1 MSRVVTLETRSA
13 RADGEVFTAASGE
26 KVYSFGD
33 YRLIPQRQ
41 LLLRG
46 AFPVRLG
53 TRALDLLHLLV
64 ERQGE
69 LVSKEQL
76 IGFAWPGT
84 FVHESNLK
92 VNIAS
97 LRRALPQA
105 RSELPYIVT
114 VPGRGYRFVAPVR
127 IDLEQ
132 KPPVVAPPPGLDN
145 LPPLH
150 DLFGREEDIA
160 ELSARL
166 LSTGFLTIVGPAGVG
181 KTSVAVA
188 VARHVADQFSDGA
201 CFVDLAA
208 IGDARLV
215 CPAIASSLGAGGNL
229 SDMLSGIVEA
239 LRGQRRLL
247 ILDNCEHVLAATC
260 MVADHIRSVLPDIG
274 ILATSREPLR
284 SQFETVHLLAPL
296 RCPPEG
302 RRVDRE
308 EALAYSAVALFVT
321 RAGAATGFSPTDADI
336 PVVVDIC
343 RRLDGIA
350 LAIELAAP
358 RLASQDTTTLLQLLE
373 QNFELLNYGPRNAPA
388 RHQTLLATLDW
399 SYRLL
404 SDREA
409 AVLRLL
415 SVFAGGFC
423 LDDVLALG
431 LPLDIPA
438 DDIAR
443 CVGNLATKS
452 LLSTSFSDGKIQY
465 RLLDATRTYAAE
477 RLRLA
482 GEQPA
487 ALASHAAFLL
497 RVFERAEQEWHW
509 RLVEEWTAAY
519 APRINDLRKAIDWAF
534 GPQGEPEL
542 GLWLTAAAIPLWDE
556 LSLVGESR
564 LRVRRALRNAEARGD
579 GDPGLRMR
587 LTLAYAW
594 GLTFAERLPPEGDDA
609 WRQGLILAR
618 ATGSVDYQLRALW
631 GLAVL
636 QSFTG
641 RHRQALST
649 LDAFEVVV
657 QGESDRSAAPDGE
670 RLRAMT
676 AFYCGEIDPAYQTLV
691 RLAREHA
698 TISHRSRIARFQ
710 LDRYVAIRNSLAIAA
725 WVRGEA
731 AEASEAAAAAVAG
744 ALSTGHVVSHSNA
757 LALAAL
763 PVALWNGELDAAQA
777 HLETLV
783 DNFNHRDIGI
793 WGPVS
798 RFFGGA
804 IQHARGDADG
814 VDAMVA
820 ALEEL
825 LASNFLLRAPF
836 YASMLVQAAL
846 DQGRMDVARDA
857 ADTALARAQ
866 AQEEIW
872 CLPEVLRVRG
882 LVEWREGAPERAEQT
897 LQRAIASAASSG
909 ARAFELRAAASLA
922 ELWVQVGRAAAAV
935 SLLDAACARLA
946 PAGASRDFA
955 RARELLDRLRRPRAV
970 VR

>member
-1 MSRVVTLETRSA
+1 MTKVVTLETPFA
-13 RADGEVFTAASGE
+13 QADGQAFAAAAGE

-46 AFPVRLG
+46 AFPVRIG
-53 TRALDLLHLLV
+53 TRALDLLQLLV

-132 KPPVVAPPPGLDN
+132 KPPVIASPVGLDN
-145 LPPLH
+145 LPPPH

-166 LSTGFLTIVGPAGVG
+166 VSTGFLTIVGPAGVG

-188 VARHVADQFSDGA
+188 VARHVADQFDDGA

-274 ILATSREPLR
+274 VLATSREPLR

-296 RCPPEG
+296 RCPLAE
-302 RRVDRE
+302 RRLDRD
-308 EALAYSAVALFVT
+308 EALAYSAIALFVT
-321 RAGAATGFSPTDADI
+321 RANAATGFTPTDADI
-336 PVVVDIC
+336 PAIVDIC

-358 RLASQDTTTLLQLLE
+358 RLASRDPATLLHLLE
-373 QNFELLNYGPRNAPA
+373 QSFELLNYGPRNAPA

-415 SVFAGGFC
+415 SVFAGRFC

-431 LPLDIPA
+431 LPLDIPT
-438 DDIAR
+438 DDVAR

-452 LLSTSFSDGKIQY
+452 LLSTNISDGKVQY

-477 RLRLA
+477 RLRQA
-482 GEQPA
+482 GEEPA

-509 RLVEEWTAAY
+509 RLVEDWTAAY

-534 GPQGEPEL
+534 GAQGSPAL

-564 LRVRRALRNAEARGD
+564 LRVRRALRVAESHGD
-579 GDPGLRMR
+579 GDPGLRMK
-587 LTLAYAW
+587 LILAYAW
-594 GLTFAERLPPEGDDA
+594 SLTFAERLPPEGDEA
-609 WRQGLILAR
+609 WREGLALAQ
-618 ATGSVDYQLRALW
+618 ATGSIDYQLRALW

-641 RHRQALST
+641 RHRQALVT
-649 LDAFEVVV
+649 LEAFEEVI

-676 AFYCGEIDPAYQTLV
+676 AFYCGQVDAAYETFV

-698 TISHRSRIARFQ
+698 TVSHRSRIARFQ
-710 LDRYVAIRNSLAIAA
+710 LDRYVAIRNSLATVA

-731 AEASEAAAAAVAG
+731 VLASEAAAAAVAG

-763 PVALWNGELDAAQA
+763 PVTLWNGELEAAQA
-777 HLETLV
+777 HLETLI

-804 IQHARGDADG
+804 IQHARGDEGG

-820 ALEEL
+820 ALDEL
-825 LASNFLLRAPF
+825 LASNFLLRAPI

-846 DQGRMDVARDA
+846 DQGRLDVARGA
-857 ADTALARAQ
+857 ADTALALVQ
-866 AQEEIW
+866 AQEEAW
-872 CLPEVLRVRG
+872 CLSEVLRVRG
-882 LVEWREGAPERAEQT
+882 LVEQRDGATEHAEQT
-897 LQRAIASAASSG
+897 LERAIASAASIG
-909 ARAFELRAAASLA
+909 AHVFELRAAASLA
-922 ELWVQVGRAAAAV
+922 ELWTQLGRVSSAV
-935 SLLDAACARLA
+935 TLLEETCGRLA
-946 PAGASRDFA
+946 FAHASRDHVQA
-955 RARELLDRLRRPRAV
+955 RKLLDRLRRPRIV
-970 VR
+970 TR